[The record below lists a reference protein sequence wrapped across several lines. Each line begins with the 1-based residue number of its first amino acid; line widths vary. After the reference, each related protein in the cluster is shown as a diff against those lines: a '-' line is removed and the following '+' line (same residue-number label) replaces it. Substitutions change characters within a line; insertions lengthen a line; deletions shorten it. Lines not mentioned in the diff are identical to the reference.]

1 MGQSVVGSSPTTT
14 HKSHALNLVP
24 GVITLVRW
32 DHPEGESSTA
42 KNDSIFRETPSSK
55 VQRLSP
61 QHKCRKVTAIHRIP
75 PYLGDHAPR
84 VDARSTRNLKV
95 GEEGNIVPVK
105 KSEPNDM
112 ECETTKPM
120 LSNANVEEALW
131 QWVTVDDDVEV
142 FVKTPDQPKPIDV
155 PENITKA
162 EPITTLDISTFSLT
176 LFRVFR
182 NGTSDSNKVLGN
194 KCSVEQMQV
203 VDTKRTDGKQEEVP
217 IQDGNGF
224 EKQLEGNALKEMVD
238 KIRSNSVRCETDTKS
253 IGGKTS
259 EYIVIK
265 DDSVLLQNQDT
276 KEYSQEKSIV
286 PCEDTLFKD
295 KEIENPILV
304 GGKPNDLSAV
314 PYVKINEDVTPSKV
328 REVLNLFQEMFT
340 MLSNEHEVEAKGKR
354 KPHFCVKAA
363 TLLKEQQKW
372 VNTEKLSGPVPGVEI
387 GDKFQFRAELVVIG
401 LHRQFE
407 GGIDYTERNG
417 INFATSIV
425 KSGRY
430 GNDAAESSDVLI
442 YSGQGGNPKIAD
454 KPPKD
459 QKLTRGNLALK
470 NSMDAGLPVRVILK
484 TKRRSQTTYTYDGLY
499 TVTQCRQ
506 ERGEYGKLV
515 YKFILN
521 RLVGQPK
528 LQEVNVG
535 MPKKST
541 VLKLPSVAADD
552 ISQGKEEKP
561 VRIINIVDDEK
572 LPPFHY
578 VTNVIY
584 PEWYK
589 SNHSVPRGCDCI
601 NGCVD
606 FEKCPC
612 TVRYGGDIPFTLE
625 GAIVRKKPLVYECGP
640 SCKCPPSCQNRVS
653 QNGIRY
659 RLEIFKTEKMGWGVR
674 SRDFIQSGGFV
685 CEYTGELLQELEAEE
700 RVSNDE
706 YLFDIG
712 KNGSGFTID
721 AARFGNVGRF
731 INHSCSPNLYAQNVL
746 YDHDDK
752 RMPHIM
758 FFATKNIP
766 PLREL
771 TYDYNYKVDR
781 VRDGN
786 GNIKRKD
793 CYCGSRSCSGR
804 LY

>member
-1 MGQSVVGSSPTTT
+1 M
-14 HKSHALNLVP
+14 
-24 GVITLVRW
+24 TLFSRKRPLPKFSAYPP
-32 DHPEGESSTA
+32 D
-42 KNDSIFRETPSSK
+42 D
-55 VQRLSP
+55 
-61 QHKCRKVTAIHRIP
+61 KCRKVTDIHRIP

-84 VDARSTRNLKV
+84 VDARSTRDSKV

-131 QWVTVDDDVEV
+131 QWVTVDNDVEV

-155 PENITKA
+155 LENITKA
-162 EPITTLDISTFSLT
+162 EPITTLDISTFSSHT
-176 LFRVFR
+176 LPCVRKYPSPKIRKGVTTYRDFPLCLGKR

-224 EKQLEGNALKEMVD
+224 ENQLEGNALKEMVD
-238 KIRSNSVRCETDTKS
+238 KICSNSVRCETDTKS

-259 EYIVIK
+259 EYIVIQ
-265 DDSVLLQNQDT
+265 DDSVLLQNQDI
-276 KEYSQEKSIV
+276 KEHCQEKSIV

-304 GGKPNDLSAV
+304 GGKPNDLSVV
-314 PYVKINEDVTPSKV
+314 PCVKTNEDVTPSKV

-340 MLSNEHEVEAKGKR
+340 MLSNEHKVEAKGKR

-372 VNTEKLSGPVPGVEI
+372 VNMEKLSGPVPGVEI

-407 GGIDYTERNG
+407 GGIDYMERDG

-430 GNDAAESSDVLI
+430 GNDAAESYDVLM
-442 YSGQGGNPKIAD
+442 YFGQGGNPKIAN

-484 TKRRSQTTYTYDGLY
+484 TKRRSQTTYTYHGLY

-515 YKFILN
+515 YKFVLN
-521 RLVGQPK
+521 RLAGQPK
-528 LQEVNVG
+528 LQGVNVG

-541 VLKLPSVAADD
+541 VLRLPSVAADD

-561 VRIINIVDDEK
+561 VRVINIVDDEK
-572 LPPFHY
+572 LPPFCY

-584 PEWYK
+584 PEWYE

-606 FEKCPC
+606 FKKCPC

-625 GAIVRKKPLVYECGP
+625 GAIVRKKSLVYECGP

-674 SRDFIQSGGFV
+674 SRDFIQSGRFV
-685 CEYTGELLQELEAEE
+685 CEYTGELLQEQEAEE
-700 RVSNDE
+700 RVDNDE

-721 AARFGNVGRF
+721 AAKFGNVGRF

-786 GNIKRKD
+786 GDIKRKD